1 MCRNIRTLFNF
12 KPPAT
17 EEEIRAAAL
26 QFVRK
31 LSGFNAPSKAN
42 AAAFE
47 RAIDEV
53 AEAARTLIG
62 ALVTTAEPRDRDVEA
77 ARARERA
84 AARFGMRGAIVLESG
99 YGEIKRMY
107 VMPEER
113 GRGIA
118 RALLR
123 FLEEAAAARGV
134 ASFALETGNRQHEAI
149 ALYEHAGYVNCEP
162 FGEYQPDPHS
172 VFMRKDRA
180 A

>member
-1 MCRNIRTLFNF
+1 MRIGLEPPGQPEVIALIDALDAYQKPMYPPQSHHGIDLEALSRPNVLF
-12 KPPAT
+12 AVA
-17 EEEIRAAAL
+17 RDGA
-26 QFVRK
+26 
-31 LSGFNAPSKAN
+31 G
-42 AAAFE
+42 
-47 RAIDEV
+47 RAI
-53 AEAARTLIG
+53 AC
-62 ALVTTAEPRDRDVEA
+62 
-77 ARARERA
+77 
-84 AARFGMRGAIVLESG
+84 GAIVLESG

-134 ASFALETGNRQHEAI
+134 GSFALETGNRQHEAI

-172 VFMRKDRA
+172 VFMRKERA

>member
-1 MCRNIRTLFNF
+1 MRIGLEPPGQPEVIALIDALDAYQKPMYPPESHHGIDLEALSRPNVLF
-12 KPPAT
+12 AVA
-17 EEEIRAAAL
+17 RDA
-26 QFVRK
+26 
-31 LSGFNAPSKAN
+31 SG
-42 AAAFE
+42 
-47 RAIDEV
+47 RAI
-53 AEAARTLIG
+53 AC
-62 ALVTTAEPRDRDVEA
+62 
-77 ARARERA
+77 
-84 AARFGMRGAIVLESG
+84 GAIVLESG

-149 ALYEHAGYVNCEP
+149 ALYEHAGYVNCEA
-162 FGEYQPDPHS
+162 FGAYQPDPHS

>member
-1 MCRNIRTLFNF
+1 MRIGLEPPGQPEVIALIDALDAYQKPMYPPESHHGIDLEALSRPNVLF
-12 KPPAT
+12 AVA
-17 EEEIRAAAL
+17 RDA
-26 QFVRK
+26 
-31 LSGFNAPSKAN
+31 SG
-42 AAAFE
+42 
-47 RAIDEV
+47 RAI
-53 AEAARTLIG
+53 AC
-62 ALVTTAEPRDRDVEA
+62 
-77 ARARERA
+77 
-84 AARFGMRGAIVLESG
+84 GAIVLESG

-113 GRGIA
+113 GRGIS

>member
-1 MCRNIRTLFNF
+1 MRIGLEPPGQPEVIALIDALDAYQKPMYPPESHHGIDLEALSRPNVLF
-12 KPPAT
+12 AVA
-17 EEEIRAAAL
+17 RDA
-26 QFVRK
+26 
-31 LSGFNAPSKAN
+31 SG
-42 AAAFE
+42 
-47 RAIDEV
+47 RAI
-53 AEAARTLIG
+53 AC
-62 ALVTTAEPRDRDVEA
+62 
-77 ARARERA
+77 
-84 AARFGMRGAIVLESG
+84 GAIVLESG

>member
-1 MCRNIRTLFNF
+1 MRIGLEPPGQPEVIALIDALDAYQRPMYPPESHHGIDLEALSRPNVLF
-12 KPPAT
+12 AVA
-17 EEEIRAAAL
+17 RDA
-26 QFVRK
+26 
-31 LSGFNAPSKAN
+31 SG
-42 AAAFE
+42 
-47 RAIDEV
+47 RAI
-53 AEAARTLIG
+53 AC
-62 ALVTTAEPRDRDVEA
+62 
-77 ARARERA
+77 
-84 AARFGMRGAIVLESG
+84 GAIVLESG